1 MGLAFIRVAGGPLLR
16 FVQRWGEMN
25 SCSAVFPPYACRVPL
40 IDLHRPS
47 FAVSIVPKAAPAPLL
62 GLADQST
69 LYWIAM
75 YVAQLLH
82 GGPYIEMKVL
92 FRPETSEASALKY
105 PQLETTVESH
115 PFDFAQGRLRA
126 QNALGWGTRQI
137 HRSFSVS
144 SV

>member
-1 MGLAFIRVAGGPLLR
+1 
-16 FVQRWGEMN
+16 MN

-40 IDLHRPS
+40 IDLHGPS

-82 GGPYIEMKVL
+82 GGPHIEMKVCFVPKRL
-92 FRPETSEASALKY
+92 RPPALKY
-105 PQLETTVESH
+105 PQLETTVAVDRGCVCGQASS
-115 PFDFAQGRLRA
+115 QGRDA
-126 QNALGWGTRQI
+126 VNAWPI
-137 HRSFSVS
+137 NHRLDQWVPSYHRDQK
-144 SV
+144 